1 MAASTNRILIET
13 FVRKALRDIQSA
25 PERSIRN
32 LVDMG
37 LTFSKGRF
45 QTRLF
50 QSVQHM
56 LTDEHSAYY
65 PLVRNIVT
73 NVEHDR
79 LLHFGMNVGYNSCTL
94 GAKKIR
100 EIEAE
105 EGFNI
110 PWTLYL
116 EIDKDTFL
124 QHQAGYDRLICQG
137 KELGIYTWFISADGL
152 CTELFDLLAKH
163 DDCAFALL
171 CNAQSLT
178 DEMLEELAGLPH
190 TLVSVELN
198 EQAESL
204 CSALRERKLLYAV
217 HKTYTSS
224 DVPEILNDDLLY
236 DTQSLQAP
244 ITALI
249 PGKDCTEAERKQVFD
264 YIQRKRE
271 GQDFATVLWDVV
283 QDVLGIDT
291 IISEDCCSA
300 GFKVDGTFFALA
312 DQHNTGEWNL
322 FRHDL
327 KAILQSCLQK

>member
-56 LTDEHSAYY
+56 LEDEHSAYY

-94 GAKKIR
+94 GARKIR
-100 EIEAE
+100 EIEAA

-116 EIDKDTFL
+116 EVDKDTFL
-124 QHQAGYDRLICQG
+124 QHQATYDGLICQG
-137 KELGIYTWFISADGL
+137 KELGIYTWFISAGDL
-152 CTELFDLLAKH
+152 CTELFDLLVKH

-171 CNAQSLT
+171 CSAESLT

-190 TLVSVELN
+190 TLVSVELD
-198 EQAESL
+198 EQAETL
-204 CSALRERKLLYAV
+204 CSELRERKLLYAV

-224 DVPEILNDDLLY
+224 DVPEILSDNLLY

-249 PGKDCTEAERKQVFD
+249 PGKDCTEAERNQVFE
-264 YIQRKRE
+264 YVLRNRE
-271 GQDFATVLWDVV
+271 GQVFPTIPWDVV

-300 GFKVDGTFFALA
+300 GFKEDGSFFVLA
-312 DQHNTGEWNL
+312 DQRDTSEWNM

-327 KAILQSCLQK
+327 KTILQSCLKK

>member
-1 MAASTNRILIET
+1 MASSTKRILIET
-13 FVRKALRDIQSA
+13 IVRKALRNIQSA

-37 LTFSKGRF
+37 LSFSKGRF

-50 QSVQHM
+50 QSVQRM

-79 LLHFGMNVGYNSCTL
+79 LLNFGMNVGYNSCTL

-100 EIEAE
+100 EMEAE

-116 EIDKDTFL
+116 EIDKDTIL
-124 QHQAGYDRLICQG
+124 QHPAAYDNLICQG
-137 KELGIYTWFISADGL
+137 KELGIYTWFVFADGL
-152 CTELFDLLAKH
+152 CTELIDLLVKH

-171 CNAQSLT
+171 CRAQSLT

-190 TLVSVELN
+190 TLVSIELD
-198 EQAESL
+198 EQADVL
-204 CSALRERKLLYAV
+204 CSELRKRKLLYAV
-217 HKTYTSS
+217 HKTYSSS
-224 DVPEILNDDLLY
+224 DMSEILSDNLLY

-264 YIQRKRE
+264 YILKKRE
-271 GQDFATVLWDVV
+271 GQDFATILWDVV

-291 IISEDCCSA
+291 IISDDCCSA
-300 GFKVDGTFFALA
+300 GFKADGTFFALA
-312 DQHNTGEWNL
+312 DQHNTSEWNL

-327 KAILQSCLQK
+327 KTILQSCLQK

>member
-1 MAASTNRILIET
+1 MASSTKRILIET
-13 FVRKALRDIQSA
+13 IVRKALRNIQSA

-37 LTFSKGRF
+37 LSFSKGRF

-79 LLHFGMNVGYNSCTL
+79 LLNFGMNVGYNSCTL

-100 EIEAE
+100 EMEAE

-116 EIDKDTFL
+116 EIDKDTIL
-124 QHQAGYDRLICQG
+124 QHPAAYDNLICQG
-137 KELGIYTWFISADGL
+137 KELGIYTWFVFADGL
-152 CTELFDLLAKH
+152 CTELIDLLVKH

-171 CNAQSLT
+171 CRAQSLT
-178 DEMLEELAGLPH
+178 AELLEELAGLPH

-224 DVPEILNDDLLY
+224 DVPEILSDNLLY

-249 PGKDCTEAERKQVFD
+249 PGKDCSEAERKQVFD
-264 YIQRKRE
+264 YILRKRE

-283 QDVLGIDT
+283 RDVLGIDT

-300 GFKVDGTFFALA
+300 GFRADGTFFVLA
-312 DQHNTGEWNL
+312 DQRDTSEWNM

-327 KAILQSCLQK
+327 KTILQRCLQK

>member
-37 LTFSKGRF
+37 LT
-45 QTRLF
+45 RLF

-65 PLVRNIVT
+65 PLVRSVVT
-73 NVEHDR
+73 NVEHER

-94 GAKKIR
+94 GARKIR
-100 EIEAE
+100 EIEAA

-116 EIDKDTFL
+116 GIDKDTFL
-124 QHQAGYDRLICQG
+124 QHQAAYDDLICQG
-137 KELGIYTWFISADGL
+137 KTLGIYTWFIYTEGL

-171 CNAQSLT
+171 CNARSLT
-178 DEMLEELAGLPH
+178 DEMLEELTGLPH
-190 TLVSVELN
+190 TLVSAELD
-198 EQAESL
+198 EQAEAL
-204 CSALRERKLLYAV
+204 CSELRGRKMLYAI
-217 HKTYTSS
+217 HRTYTSS
-224 DVPEILNDDLLY
+224 DVPEILSDNLLY

-249 PGKDCTEAERKQVFD
+249 PGKDCTEAERKQVYD
-264 YIQRKRE
+264 YILRKRE
-271 GQDFATVLWDVV
+271 KQEFPTILWDVV
-283 QDVLGIDT
+283 QDVLSIDT

-300 GFKVDGTFFALA
+300 GFEADGTFFALA
-312 DQHNTGEWNL
+312 DQHDTGEWNL
-322 FRHDL
+322 FRYDL
-327 KAILQSCLQK
+327 KTILQSCLQK